1 MFSVEFVRP
10 KRWPR
15 LTLLLIH
22 ILVWGALPASDGT
35 RRSFDLPAD
44 AADESLKRFS
54 KLTELEVF
62 YPSGATKGVRTQPV
76 KGEMTAREALDVM
89 FANTGLGVVQDE
101 QTGAFSVRRAHDPNG
116 HGAAPPMSGNRPK
129 KPNRLSPA
137 KHPPR
142 P

>member
-76 KGEMTAREALDVM
+76 KGEMTAREALDAM
-89 FANTGLGVVQDE
+89 LAGTGLMVVQDA
-101 QTGAFSVRRAHDPNG
+101 QTGAFSVRRVHDPNG
-116 HGAAPPMSGNRPK
+116 HRAAPTMSVDRPG
-129 KPNRLSPA
+129 KPGTLTSAR
-137 KHPPR
+137 HPRKP
-142 P
+142 